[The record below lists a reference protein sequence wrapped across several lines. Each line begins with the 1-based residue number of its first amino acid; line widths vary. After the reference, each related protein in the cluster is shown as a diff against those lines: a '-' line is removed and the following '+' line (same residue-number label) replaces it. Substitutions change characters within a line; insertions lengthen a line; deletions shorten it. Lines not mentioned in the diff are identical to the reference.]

1 MQRMGLFIPTAEH
14 ESFLHRSF
22 LHRFFVLAV
31 IKQWLVL
38 IINRE
43 AQKDNT
49 QFASLWSDSKKKD

>member
-49 QFASLWSDSKKKD
+49 QFASL